1 MVYAGVQALSFY
13 RPWLLPTR
21 ICHPLCHFIGH
32 AGGQALSFYRP
43 QLLPEQA
50 CIEAI
55 HVACLVAQ
63 FIYVHMKP
71 AGVSHRLMQKEARGI
86 SEAKQARGKPEL
98 GFELSWSIRNP
109 YRNSYGNHGNPHGNP
124 YGNPY
129 EFPYGWHDRQQHHP
143 YGLPYDQ
150 YILHVWGSDHRFYGN
165 SFGLRHKHFISKGVM
180 ASRFISIEWG
190 ALTPSWVS

>member
-1 MVYAGVQALSFY
+1 MVYAGGLTLLFY
-13 RPWLLPTR
+13 RPSLLPTR

-55 HVACLVAQ
+55 QVACLVAQ
-63 FIYVHMKP
+63 LIYVHMKP

-86 SEAKQARGKPEL
+86 SEAKQTGGKPEL

-109 YRNSYGNHGNPHGNP
+109 YRNSYGNH
-124 YGNPY
+124 
-129 EFPYGWHDRQQHHP
+129 GWHDRQQHHP

>member
-1 MVYAGVQALSFY
+1 MVYAGGQTRSFY

-32 AGGQALSFYRP
+32 AGVQALSFYRP

-71 AGVSHRLMQKEARGI
+71 AGVSHRLTQKEARGI

-109 YRNSYGNHGNPHGNP
+109 YRNSYGNHGNPYGNP
-124 YGNPY
+124 YG
-129 EFPYGWHDRQQHHP
+129 
-143 YGLPYDQ
+143 
-150 YILHVWGSDHRFYGN
+150 
-165 SFGLRHKHFISKGVM
+165 ISVRM
-180 ASRFISIEWG
+180 A
-190 ALTPSWVS
+190 

>member
-1 MVYAGVQALSFY
+1 MQGV
-13 RPWLLPTR
+13 RP
-21 ICHPLCHFIGH
+21 CHFIDPSFCQSRH
-32 AGGQALSFYRP
+32 ALKQSMW
-43 QLLPEQA
+43 LLWL
-50 CIEAI
+50 
-55 HVACLVAQ
+55 HSSY
-63 FIYVHMKP
+63 IYIYIHMKP

-109 YRNSYGNHGNPHGNP
+109 YRNSYGNHGNP
-124 YGNPY
+124 YGN
-129 EFPYGWHDRQQHHP
+129 PYGWHDRQQHHP

-150 YILHVWGSDHRFYGN
+150 YILHVWRSDHRFYGN

>member
-1 MVYAGVQALSFY
+1 MQGV
-13 RPWLLPTR
+13 RP
-21 ICHPLCHFIGH
+21 CHFIDP
-32 AGGQALSFYRP
+32 SF
-43 QLLPEQA
+43 LPEQA

-55 HVACLVAQ
+55 HVARLVAQ

-109 YRNSYGNHGNPHGNP
+109 YRNSYGNHGNP
-124 YGNPY
+124 YG
-129 EFPYGWHDRQQHHP
+129 FPYGWHDRQQHHP

-180 ASRFISIEWG
+180 ASRFISIKWG